1 MDDALDRGETRV
13 SYTDKDSV
21 FNSLIGKVVRAY
33 NVEIITLCS
42 DEEQA
47 TILIDDKVWQIPT
60 TVAYNL
66 VNVWKKIQAE
76 KKEEEK
82 KVTEKEKAEDTYVH
96 VTLDGRELSDE
107 DVNLI
112 RDRIEGL
119 IQKYLDND
127 EIEDMDEKKLK
138 DYTEKYAEIIAQ
150 KVDEERHSSIVK
162 SIHNL
167 GNTYV
172 NKMDGLDFTVKM
184 MEQYM
189 KDAIERE
196 GNETVYKCKEM
207 MRDLSR
213 EIKHVQTIYSIQFS
227 VLLFLL
233 FYIAT
238 RLYALG

>member
-13 SYTDKDSV
+13 SYTDRDSV
-21 FNSLIGKVVRAY
+21 FNSFIGKVVRAY

-42 DEEQA
+42 DEDQA

-60 TVAYNL
+60 KVAYNL
-66 VNVWKKIQAE
+66 VNAWKKIQAE

-82 KVTEKEKAEDTYVH
+82 KVTEKAEDTYVH

-119 IQKYLDND
+119 IQKYLDKD
-127 EIEDMDEKKLK
+127 EVEDMDEKKLK

-150 KVDEERHSSIVK
+150 KVDEQRHSSIVK
-162 SIHNL
+162 SISNL
-167 GNTYV
+167 RSSYV

-184 MEQYM
+184 MEQHM
-189 KDAIERE
+189 KDAIDRE
-196 GNETVYKCKEM
+196 GNETVYKCKEI

-213 EIKHVQTIYSIQFS
+213 EIKHGQPICSIQFA
-227 VLLFLL
+227 VLAILL

-238 RLYALG
+238 KLYALG